1 MPIFGR
7 KVRSVTVA
15 RAFRTRGSA
24 RRFREAGSGSA
35 WHASRSAAAPMSIRL
50 ASFVVIP
57 AVLTA
62 GALAVYGVE
71 RAPDRAPYPIAAIP
85 AGSPPLT
92 SGGEGLMS
100 ENGETL
106 PPNHPPI
113 GGASPHGSF
122 PAAVADTPA
131 LSWTMPA
138 GWQQAPNPNA
148 MRLATYRAPGGAE
161 VSVSRA
167 GGAPEANIER
177 WMSQFDNMGREGR
190 VEKTV
195 HGLHVITVDVTGTYL
210 GGGMGGGTAV
220 AAQAQPRADWA
231 MVGAIVETPG
241 LPYFFKMTGPAMA
254 IRAARPAFDRL
265 IDGVASM

>member
-1 MPIFGR
+1 
-7 KVRSVTVA
+7 
-15 RAFRTRGSA
+15 
-24 RRFREAGSGSA
+24 
-35 WHASRSAAAPMSIRL
+35 MSIRL

-57 AVLTA
+57 AVLIA

-71 RAPDRAPYPIAAIP
+71 RAPDRAPYPIAAVP

-92 SGGEGLMS
+92 AGGEGLMS
-100 ENGETL
+100 ETGETL

-113 GGASPHGSF
+113 GAASPHGSF
-122 PAAVADTPA
+122 PAAVADAPA

-148 MRLATYRAPGGAE
+148 MRLATYHVPGGAE

-167 GGAPEANIER
+167 GGAPEANIQR

-210 GGGMGGGTAV
+210 GGGMGGGTAL
-220 AAQAQPRADWA
+220 AAPAEPRADWA
-231 MVGAIVETPG
+231 LVGAIVETPG
-241 LPYFFKMTGPAMA
+241 LPYFFKMTGPAVA
-254 IRAARPAFDRL
+254 IRGARPAFDRL
-265 IDGVASM
+265 VEGVTPM